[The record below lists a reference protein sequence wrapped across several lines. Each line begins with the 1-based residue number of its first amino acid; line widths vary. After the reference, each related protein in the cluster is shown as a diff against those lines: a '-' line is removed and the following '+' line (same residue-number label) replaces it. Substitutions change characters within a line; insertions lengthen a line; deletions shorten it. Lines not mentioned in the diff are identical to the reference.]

1 MDAPRGIL
9 ARLAR
14 WAVRHR
20 RLVVVGWIVLL
31 VAVGALGR
39 TAGGDYANDMSVPGT
54 ESQKAF
60 DTLRSR
66 FPERAGDTMQVV
78 VHSPGGVRSPEV
90 EQAVEASRDR
100 ISKVPGVVFT
110 TSPYEPPVP
119 AVSEDGTTA
128 IVNVQFEQRAK
139 DIPRSSVDAVQ
150 EAAAPIGD
158 SGAQVEFGGAPLE
171 THTGPSGSEVIGLAA
186 AMVVLLLAF
195 GSLLAMA
202 VPLVVALFALGLGLS
217 LVGLLAALT
226 SIGTVGPVVAAMIGL
241 GVGIDYALLIVT
253 RHREGLASGM
263 APEDSIPLAMA
274 TAGRSVLVAGSTVI
288 VAILSLYLIGIRFV
302 ASIGLAATITV
313 ATTLVASITLLPA
326 FLGFAGSNLDRWRI
340 NLLHHHGVEEAE
352 SWWHRWA
359 IWVQHHRWSTFL
371 ASLLVLGVLAIPLFS
386 MRMGTADAGSNPTSS
401 TTRRAYD
408 LVSDGFGP
416 GFNGPLLVTVEDPG
430 GLTSGP
436 GKARLD
442 ALIGRLRTSTPG
454 VEAVAPPTLNDA
466 GDTATVPV
474 IPETSPQDRRTE
486 ALVHRIRDVVVP
498 ETVGDA
504 PTEVHVGGP
513 TAVAIDL
520 ADRMAERLP
529 VFMGMI
535 LLLSFVLLAV
545 EFRSLFVPF
554 KAALMNL
561 VSIGAAYGAVVA
573 VFQWGWLGSLLG
585 VEPGPVES
593 FAPMMLFA
601 VLFGLSMDYEV
612 FLLSRVREEYLATGD
627 NNRAVAEGIA
637 ATARVI
643 TAAASVMVVVFASF
657 LLNDQRVVKMF
668 GFGLAFAILVDATLV
683 RLVLV
688 PATMDLAGK
697 ANWWMPRWLDRLLPS
712 LGDHDGG
719 DGRRAA
725 RDPQAPPDGL
735 PEPGRSHEPDGR
747 PVPVAGETGTLV
759 PSDGPGG
766 VIASP
771 EP

>member
-1 MDAPRGIL
+1 ML

-14 WAVRHR
+14 GSVRHR
-20 RLVVVGWIVLL
+20 RSVVVGWILLL
-31 VAVGALGR
+31 VAVAAMGR
-39 TAGGDYANDMSVPGT
+39 GAGGELRNDMSVPGT
-54 ESQKAF
+54 ESQQAF
-60 DTLRSR
+60 DALRSR
-66 FPERAGDTMQVV
+66 FPERAGDAMQVV
-78 VHSPGGVRSPEV
+78 VHSRDGVRNPEV
-90 EQAVEASRDR
+90 EQAVEASLTR
-100 ISKVPGVVFT
+100 IGKLPDVKFV
-110 TSPYEPPVP
+110 TSPYGPMPS
-119 AVSEDGTTA
+119 VSADGTTA
-128 IVNVQFEQRAK
+128 IVNVQFAQRAK
-139 DIPRSSVDAVQ
+139 DVPRESVEAVQ
-150 EAAAPIGD
+150 DAAAPIRAT
-158 SGAQVEFGGAPLE
+158 GAQVEFGGAPME
-171 THTGPSGSEVIGLAA
+171 THTGPGGSEVIGLAA
-186 AMVVLLLAF
+186 AVAVLLLAF

-202 VPLVVALFALGLGLS
+202 VPLAVALFALGLGLS
-217 LVGLLAALT
+217 LVALLAAIT

-253 RHREGLASGM
+253 RHREGLASGL
-263 APEDSIPLAMA
+263 APADSVALAMS

-313 ATTLVASITLLPA
+313 ATTLLASVTLLPA
-326 FLGFAGSNLDRWRI
+326 LLGFAGPNLDRWRI
-340 NLLHHHGVEEAE
+340 RLFHHHGTEDAE

-359 IWVQHHRWSTFL
+359 IWVQHHRWSAFA
-371 ASLLVLGVLAIPLFS
+371 ASLLVLGVMAVPLFS

-408 LVSDGFGP
+408 LVAEGFGP

-436 GKARLD
+436 GRARLD
-442 ALIGRLRTSTPG
+442 ALVGELRNGTPG
-454 VEAVAPPTLNDA
+454 VKAVAPPTLNEA

-486 ALVHRIRDVVVP
+486 ALVHHIRDVTVP
-498 ETVGDA
+498 SVIGEGGTAGS
-504 PTEVHVGGP
+504 PEVHVGGP

-535 LLLSFVLLAV
+535 IVLSFVLLMV

-561 VSIGAAYGAVVA
+561 VSIGAAYGTVVA
-573 VFQWGWLGSLLG
+573 VFQWGWLGSLFG
-585 VEPGPVES
+585 VKPGPIES

-612 FLLSRVREEYLATGD
+612 FLLSRVREEYLAAGD

-668 GFGLAFAILVDATLV
+668 GFGLAVAILVDATLV

-688 PATMDLAGK
+688 PATMDLAGR
-697 ANWWMPRWLDRLLPS
+697 ANWWIPRWLDRLLPRVGGHDPAGATGTEGS
-712 LGDHDGG
+712 DGG
-719 DGRRAA
+719 TL
-725 RDPQAPPDGL
+725 APSV
-735 PEPGRSHEPDGR
+735 R
-747 PVPVAGETGTLV
+747 
-759 PSDGPGG
+759 PGG
-766 VIASP
+766 ALASATSP
-771 EP
+771 DRR